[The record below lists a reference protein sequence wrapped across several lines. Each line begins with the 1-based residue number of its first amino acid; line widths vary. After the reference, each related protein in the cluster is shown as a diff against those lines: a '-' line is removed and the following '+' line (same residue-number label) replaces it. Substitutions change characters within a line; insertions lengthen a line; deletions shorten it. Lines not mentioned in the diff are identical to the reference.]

1 MSLAETEQW
10 KISRYGETL
19 VCLLNSGHV
28 AFEAL
33 IVHAGGDVEQEGIY
47 WIYWSGAQKRGPG

>member
-33 IVHAGGDVEQEGIY
+33 IGHAGGDVEQEGIY
-47 WIYWSGAQKRGPG
+47 WSGAQKRGQG